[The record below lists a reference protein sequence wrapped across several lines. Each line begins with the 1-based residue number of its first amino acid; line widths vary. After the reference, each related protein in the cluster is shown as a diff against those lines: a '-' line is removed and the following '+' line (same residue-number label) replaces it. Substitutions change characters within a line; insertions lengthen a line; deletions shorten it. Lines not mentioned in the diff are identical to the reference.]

1 MKPEQDGWFGAGG
14 AISQSRE
21 CCDET
26 PPLPEIVG
34 EVTNPVLETMRC
46 LWWREFDRICSCV
59 MLIRLFIQDRI
70 YGPEPPIAAD
80 LIGDPDHE

>member
-26 PPLPEIVG
+26 PPLSEIVG

-46 LWWREFDRICSCV
+46 LWWRAFDRVC
-59 MLIRLFIQDRI
+59 
-70 YGPEPPIAAD
+70 YPGP
-80 LIGDPDHE
+80 

>member
-1 MKPEQDGWFGAGG
+1 MKPEQDEWFGAGG
-14 AISQSRE
+14 AISQSGE

-46 LWWREFDRICSCV
+46 LWWRAFDRMCSCV
-59 MLIRLFIQDRI
+59 MLIRLSIQDRI
-70 YGPEPPIAAD
+70 YRPEPPIPAD